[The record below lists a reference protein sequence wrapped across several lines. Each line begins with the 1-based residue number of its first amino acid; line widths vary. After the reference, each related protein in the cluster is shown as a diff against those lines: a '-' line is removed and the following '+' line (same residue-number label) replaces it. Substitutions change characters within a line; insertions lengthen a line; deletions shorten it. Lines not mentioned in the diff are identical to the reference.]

1 MRGDGGLP
9 LVARAAG
16 ALRRTGRGAL
26 VLVLVLVLVLGAL
39 LLAQGCVQTSTTTS
53 GAPGVRPADSATQ
66 RPDLVTSS
74 DEAPER
80 RRARLRYELAANYF
94 QNDQTNI
101 ALDEVKQ
108 SLTADPTFP
117 DAYNLRGLIYMR
129 LNDYALAEDSF
140 QRAVSLN
147 PRDANAMH
155 NYGWMLCQQ
164 QKYPEATAQFRRA
177 VAVPSYT
184 DKAKTLMTEGLCEVR
199 GGAVGEAERTLL
211 ESYALDPSNPITG
224 FTLANL
230 LRQRGELARAQFY
243 IRRVNNGE
251 FSTSESLW
259 LGIKIE
265 RRLGDQTAVRQLA
278 DQLRKRYPLSAERAS
293 YDRGA
298 FDE

>member
-1 MRGDGGLP
+1 MRGEVGLP
-9 LVARAAG
+9 RVRRTAGVRWRIGFGMAVAAG
-16 ALRRTGRGAL
+16 A
-26 VLVLVLVLVLGAL
+26 VLLSL
-39 LLAQGCVQTSTTTS
+39 GCVQTSTTTT
-53 GAPGVRPADSATQ
+53 GLPGGRPADSATQ

-199 GGAVGEAERTLL
+199 GGAVADAERTLL
-211 ESYALDPSNPITG
+211 ESYALEPANPITG

-230 LRQRGELARAQFY
+230 LRQRGEWQRAQFY

-251 FSTSESLW
+251 FATAESLW

-293 YDRGA
+293 FDRGA

>member
-1 MRGDGGLP
+1 MTRGDVDAPPIQRP
-9 LVARAAG
+9 LVAPMRIGLAVAAAG
-16 ALRRTGRGAL
+16 M
-26 VLVLVLVLVLGAL
+26 L
-39 LLAQGCVQTSTTTS
+39 LMAQGCVQTSTTTS
-53 GAPGVRPADSATQ
+53 GLPGGPADSATQ

-74 DEAPER
+74 DETPER

-101 ALDEVKQ
+101 ALDQVKQ
-108 SLTADPTFP
+108 SLTADPTFA

-129 LNDYALAEDSF
+129 LDDYALAEDSF

-164 QKYPEATAQFRRA
+164 KKYAEATAQFRRA

-199 GGAVGEAERTLL
+199 GGAVADAERTLL
-211 ESYALDPSNPITG
+211 ESYALDPANPITG

-230 LRQRGELARAQFY
+230 LRQRGEWQRAQFY
-243 IRRVNNGE
+243 IRRVNNGD
-251 FSTSESLW
+251 FATAESLW

-293 YDRGA
+293 FDRGA